1 MTVNQKI
8 KESASNRIIYKSSPS
23 TLHILR
29 EIWCVQYVQYLGTTG
44 RASVIDSNEDVGVVF
59 TDGKGFVFHPGCLVM
74 VESADE
80 EESDDNEDNDDEGKP
95 GNNHKSRKQ
104 TT

>member
-1 MTVNQKI
+1 M
-8 KESASNRIIYKSSPS
+8 
-23 TLHILR
+23 
-29 EIWCVQYVQYLGTTG
+29 
-44 RASVIDSNEDVGVVF
+44 VF

-95 GNNHKSRKQ
+95 GNNRKSRKQ

>member
-1 MTVNQKI
+1 M
-8 KESASNRIIYKSSPS
+8 
-23 TLHILR
+23 
-29 EIWCVQYVQYLGTTG
+29 
-44 RASVIDSNEDVGVVF
+44 VF

-95 GNNHKSRKQ
+95 GNDCKSRKQ
-104 TT
+104 TTCRETYALSSSEELCTYCGYTNYSP